1 MTSSP
6 TQGTAADGA
15 RKLESCTQR
24 QADANLQKLTRQQ
37 PEQPERRQSDRPEV
51 QVGPETMHSAPPGR
65 SKSSLESSLSAA
77 VRPGGTGFNLSW
89 AETWAA
95 GGQGP
100 RRPWRPAS
108 QSVTVTAPA
117 VPSYPGHWAWGRGRI
132 RSTKCQVYSSSHDDS
147 GGRALPSMPC
157 RPGREKF
164 LFSELVQAKSS
175 ARLSN
180 FNLPR

>member
-1 MTSSP
+1 MNDALS
-6 TQGTAADGA
+6 A
-15 RKLESCTQR
+15 RQM
-24 QADANLQKLTRQQ
+24 QKLTR
-37 PEQPERRQSDRPEV
+37 EQPEPRHRPEV

-89 AETWAA
+89 AA

-100 RRPWRPAS
+100 RPWRPAWAS

-117 VPSYPGHWAWGRGRI
+117 VPSYPGHWALGRGRI
-132 RSTKCQVYSSSHDDS
+132 RSTKCQVYSSSHDDA
-147 GGRALPSMPC
+147 GGRVLPC
-157 RPGREKF
+157 RPGREKN

-175 ARLSN
+175 ARPSN